1 MFPKTLSR
9 PALPFFLLA
18 GALLAGALPAA
29 DLSRYRKFELGA
41 DLSAVAK
48 QAGADLSE
56 AKVIHRRPVLIQEMD
71 WRPQPLGSSQTE
83 PAKAVVFSFYEGRLF
98 RIAVEYDRY
107 ETEGL
112 TAGDFV
118 DAISAVY
125 GPATRPVSPAN
136 VAPGNYGDPEE
147 ILAQWQDSQYRFELI
162 RSSYG
167 PAFRLVGVMKSLEAP
182 AQAASVEARRL
193 DDQEAPQRDAAR
205 TANEEEAARARLEKA
220 RLANK
225 PKFRP

>member
-147 ILAQWQDSQYRFELI
+147 ILAQWQDSQYRFDLI

-193 DDQEAPQRDAAR
+193 DDQEAPQRDATR

>member
-147 ILAQWQDSQYRFELI
+147 ILAQWQDSQYRFDLI